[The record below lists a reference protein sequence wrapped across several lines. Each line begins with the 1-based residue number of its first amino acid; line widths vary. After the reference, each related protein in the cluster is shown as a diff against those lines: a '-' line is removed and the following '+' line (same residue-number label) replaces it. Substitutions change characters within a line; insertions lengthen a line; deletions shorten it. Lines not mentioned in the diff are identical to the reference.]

1 MATYGMRDAANLT
14 FVNKKTG
21 NIELFLDYANATST
35 EWSSDRVYATK
46 KGTNAIAWDTGRVGT
61 LTIDSELFDLSYLA
75 MILGSDITKGTNQVI
90 KRQVY
95 NVEES
100 RGMKVDGN
108 VDLESVSVV
117 KVAEDG
123 VEHEGLPLQ
132 STTSQLLQLPSIVKN
147 VVVSAND
154 TTAKVTFDTAE
165 RALTYEV
172 RRDDE
177 IIGTVTAK
185 SFTDTGLTPET
196 AYKYTVTAINNFGSS
211 PVSAEVSAK
220 TAVSGVVEMSPHNA
234 TQEDIATAEKKSGV
248 LNVESE
254 NAVTFNIAG
263 DRVQLSEKAV
273 IGEKYAIYFAENV
286 ENVRTLEISADK
298 FASSYEVYADATIRN
313 QTTGE
318 DEFVQWKYFNA
329 RPQSN
334 LTITQNATE
343 PTALSVVF
351 DLLAGEDSKLAEMKV
366 ID

>member
-21 NIELFLDYANATST
+21 NIDLFLDYANATST

-75 MILGSDITKGTNQVI
+75 MILGSDITKGTNQIV
-90 KRQVY
+90 KRQIY
-95 NVEES
+95 DVEET
-100 RGMKVDGN
+100 RGVKIKGN
-108 VDLESVSVV
+108 VDLNSISVV

-154 TTAKVTFDTAE
+154 KTAKITFDGSE
-165 RALTYEV
+165 RALSYEI
-172 RRDDE
+172 RRAGE
-177 IIGTVTAK
+177 IVGTVTAK
-185 SFTDTGLTPET
+185 TFTDTGLTPAT
-196 AYKYTVTAINNFGSS
+196 SYDYTVTAINNFGSS
-211 PVSAEVSAK
+211 AVSAVVKAK
-220 TAVSGVVEMSPHNA
+220 TAVSGVVEMTPHNA
-234 TQEDIATAEKKSGV
+234 TAEDIATAEKLSGV
-248 LNVESE
+248 LNVEAE
-254 NAVTFNIAG
+254 NAVTFNIVG

-273 IGEKYAIYFAENV
+273 IGEKYAIYFSENV
-286 ENVRTLEISADK
+286 ENVRTLQISADK
-298 FASSYEVYADATIRN
+298 FASSYEIYADATIRN

-343 PTALSVVF
+343 PTSLSVVL
-351 DLLAGEDSKLAEMKV
+351 DLLAGEDNKLAEMKV
-366 ID
+366 VD

>member
-21 NIELFLDYANATST
+21 NIDLFLDYANATST
-35 EWSSDRVYATK
+35 EWTSDRVYAMK

-90 KRQVY
+90 KRKVY
-95 NVEES
+95 DVEES
-100 RGMKVDGN
+100 RGVKVSGN

-147 VVVSAND
+147 VVASAND
-154 TTAKVTFDTAE
+154 KTAKITFDGSE
-165 RALTYEV
+165 RASSYEI
-172 RRDDE
+172 RRDGE
-177 IIGTVTAK
+177 IVGTVTAK
-185 SFTDTGLTPET
+185 TFTDTGLTPAT
-196 AYKYTVTAINNFGSS
+196 AYEYTVTAVNDFGSS
-211 PVSAEVSAK
+211 AVSAVVKAK
-220 TAVSGVVEMSPHNA
+220 TSAIGVTDFTPHNA
-234 TQEDIATAEKKSGV
+234 TPEAIALAEKESGV
-248 LNVESE
+248 LNVEAE

-273 IGEKYAIYFAENV
+273 IGEKYAIYFMENV
-286 ENVRTLEISADK
+286 ENVRSLEISADK
-298 FASSYEVYADATIRN
+298 FAGSYEIYADATIRN
-313 QTTGE
+313 QTNGE
-318 DEFVQWKYFNA
+318 DEFVQWKYLNA

-351 DLLAGEDSKLAEMKV
+351 DLLAGEGNNLAEMKV
-366 ID
+366 VD

>member
-21 NIELFLDYANATST
+21 NIDLFLDYANATST
-35 EWSSDRVYATK
+35 EWTSDRVYATK

-90 KRQVY
+90 KRKVY
-95 NVEES
+95 DVEES
-100 RGMKVDGN
+100 RGVKVSGN

-147 VVVSAND
+147 VVASAND
-154 TTAKVTFDTAE
+154 KTAKITFDGSE
-165 RALTYEV
+165 RASSYEI
-172 RRDDE
+172 RRDGE
-177 IIGTVTAK
+177 IVGTVTAK
-185 SFTDTGLTPET
+185 TFTDTGLTPAT
-196 AYKYTVTAINNFGSS
+196 AYEYTVTAVNDFGSS
-211 PVSAEVSAK
+211 AVSAVVKAK
-220 TAVSGVVEMSPHNA
+220 TSAVGVTDFTPHNA
-234 TQEDIATAEKKSGV
+234 TPEAIALAEKESGV
-248 LNVESE
+248 LNVEAE

-273 IGEKYAIYFAENV
+273 IGEKYAIYFMENV
-286 ENVRTLEISADK
+286 ENVRSLEISADK
-298 FASSYEVYADATIRN
+298 FAGSYEIYADATIRN
-313 QTTGE
+313 QTNGE
-318 DEFVQWKYFNA
+318 DEFVQWKYLNA

-351 DLLAGEDSKLAEMKV
+351 DLLAGEGNNLAEMKV